1 MDEKYE
7 DILARLETLEKN
19 ERAYSIRMQIAKMRD
34 DVIFN
39 RVKELKCK
47 IEQLEK
53 DLQEANREIYRLK
66 KGIVYET

>member
-19 ERAYSIRMQIAKMRD
+19 ERAYSVRMQIAKMRD

>member
-1 MDEKYE
+1 
-7 DILARLETLEKN
+7 
-19 ERAYSIRMQIAKMRD
+19 MQIAKMRD

>member
-7 DILARLETLEKN
+7 NILDRLETLEQN
-19 ERAYSIRMQIAKMRD
+19 EKIHSLRIEVAKSRD
-34 DVIFN
+34 KGLLN
-39 RVKELKCK
+39 RVKELEYKT
-47 IEQLEK
+47 EQLEK